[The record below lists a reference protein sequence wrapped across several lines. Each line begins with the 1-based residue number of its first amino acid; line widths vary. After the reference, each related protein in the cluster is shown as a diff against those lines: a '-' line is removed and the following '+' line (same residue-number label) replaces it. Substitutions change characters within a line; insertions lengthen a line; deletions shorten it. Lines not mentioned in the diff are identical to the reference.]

1 MGTST
6 QTLRTRG
13 SRSVA
18 AFLLAGLLPFTA
30 GQAQPPGGAYTALP
44 DGSAPGRDSAIPF
57 SAPDPEQRRYLLQL
71 GTVRVCTQPHWMPY
85 EGQGPQGRYQ
95 GIVADIHRA
104 LAARL
109 GLDLHVVPMSSRAQ
123 SFKALSDGRCDLV
136 SATAAT
142 PEHRTGVEL
151 TEPFLEVTLVI
162 AARRDRTPA
171 GAMSQSPELRFAIA
185 QNRGLADFVRD
196 HHPGLELV
204 LVDDVDEGLA
214 AVREGRADGFIG
226 AGLTVSE
233 ALRERDWQDLTIAG
247 KLQEPYAVS
256 IGVRRDAPLLL
267 AAYDAAIRTL
277 TDEEIARSIH
287 RWTVADGDDKVDR
300 HILWEILAGVLLIGA
315 LLLWRDR
322 VIARYNRRL
331 RDINQELVRLSS
343 TDQLTGVAN
352 RRVFA
357 DQAAKERARAE
368 RYGQALSLIITDID
382 SFKDVNDSLGH
393 EAGDRVLVHFT
404 KRLTESVRKS
414 DLIVRWGGEEFLILC
429 PETDLQGAE
438 RLAELLRAR
447 IETDDFDIERTLTAS
462 FGVSSYHSGERI
474 EAMIARADR
483 ALYSAKAGGR
493 NRVRSERHRAPAEIS
508 GR

>member
-1 MGTST
+1 
-6 QTLRTRG
+6 
-13 SRSVA
+13 
-18 AFLLAGLLPFTA
+18 
-30 GQAQPPGGAYTALP
+30 
-44 DGSAPGRDSAIPF
+44 
-57 SAPDPEQRRYLLQL
+57 
-71 GTVRVCTQPHWMPY
+71 
-85 EGQGPQGRYQ
+85 
-95 GIVADIHRA
+95 
-104 LAARL
+104 
-109 GLDLHVVPMSSRAQ
+109 
-123 SFKALSDGRCDLV
+123 
-136 SATAAT
+136 
-142 PEHRTGVEL
+142 
-151 TEPFLEVTLVI
+151 
-162 AARRDRTPA
+162 
-171 GAMSQSPELRFAIA
+171 
-185 QNRGLADFVRD
+185 
-196 HHPGLELV
+196 
-204 LVDDVDEGLA
+204 
-214 AVREGRADGFIG
+214 
-226 AGLTVSE
+226 
-233 ALRERDWQDLTIAG
+233 LTITG

-287 RWTVADGDDKVDR
+287 RWTVADGDDQVDR

-331 RDINQELVRLSS
+331 RDINQKLVRLSS

-393 EAGDRVLVHFT
+393 EAGDRVLVRFT

-447 IETDDFDIERTLTAS
+447 IAADDFDIERTLTAS

-483 ALYSAKAGGR
+483 ALYNAKAGGR
-493 NRVRSERHRAPAEIS
+493 NRVRSERDRAPAEIS
-508 GR
+508 GQ

>member
-13 SRSVA
+13 PRSVA

-30 GQAQPPGGAYTALP
+30 VQAQPPRGDQALP
-44 DGSAPGRDSAIPF
+44 DGSEPGRDAAVQF
-57 SAPDPEQRRYLLQL
+57 SALDSEQRQYLVEL
-71 GTVRVCTQPHWMPY
+71 GTVRLCTQPHWMPY
-85 EGQGPQGRYQ
+85 EGRGSRGSYQ
-95 GIVADIHRA
+95 GIVADIHGA

-109 GLDLHVVPMSSRAQ
+109 GLDLRVMPMSSWAE
-123 SFKALSDGRCDLV
+123 SFEALRDGRCDLI

-142 PEHRTGVEL
+142 PDHRTGVDL
-151 TEPFLEVTLVI
+151 TEPFLEATLVI
-162 AARRDRTPA
+162 AARRDQTPV
-171 GAMSQSPELRFAIA
+171 GATIQSPEPRFAIA
-185 QNRGLADFVRD
+185 QSHGLGGFVRD
-196 HHPGLELV
+196 HHSGLELV
-204 LVDDVDEGLA
+204 LVDDVDAGLA
-214 AVREGRADGFIG
+214 AVREGRVSGFIG
-226 AGLTVSE
+226 TALTVSE
-233 ALRERDWQDLTIAG
+233 ALRERDWQALTIAG
-247 KLQEPYAVS
+247 KLEEPYALS

-287 RWTVADGDDKVDR
+287 RWTVANGDGKVDR
-300 HILWEILAGVLLIGA
+300 HILWEILAGVLLIGV

-331 RDINQELVRLSS
+331 RDINQQLVKLSS

-357 DQAAKERARAE
+357 DQAARERARAE

-393 EAGDRVLVHFT
+393 EAGDRVLVHFAR
-404 KRLTESVRKS
+404 RLTESIRKS

-447 IETDDFDIERTLTAS
+447 IAADDFDIERTLTAS
-462 FGVSSYHSGERI
+462 FGVASYHSGERI
-474 EAMIARADR
+474 ETMIGRADR
-483 ALYSAKAGGR
+483 ALYRAKAGGR
-493 NRVRSERHRAPAEIS
+493 NLVHSEQDVVGAEVS
-508 GR
+508 RR